1 MLGVKFHMSIN
12 QVAIIVHENEQAIKE
27 LAQKMH
33 LWVAATE
40 KSKAVIEALGKLDT
54 PKEFELSHYDVPVES
69 TAEEKCLIA
78 IDLVE
83 DHHSSVFG
91 AEPWLEIQVHGCDLT
106 QKLEAELKEF
116 GNTTLVKQGYG
127 FNVTRT
133 SE

>member
-1 MLGVKFHMSIN
+1 MSIN
-12 QVAIIVHENEQAIKE
+12 QVAIIINENEQAIKE

-33 LWVAATE
+33 LWVVATE
-40 KSKAVIEALGKLDT
+40 KNKAAIDALWKLDT
-54 PKEFELSHYDVPVES
+54 PKEFELSHYDVPANS
-69 TAEEKCLIA
+69 TAEGKCLIA

-106 QKLEAELKEF
+106 QKLESEFKEF
-116 GNTTLVKQGYG
+116 GNTTLAKQDYG